1 MGQACAGSGPHFL
14 RDGAYPGHRRFNVVP
29 LVMGVNMSKAIAV
42 FLFGIAPILVW
53 IWFAIR
59 EIARWG

>member
-1 MGQACAGSGPHFL
+1 
-14 RDGAYPGHRRFNVVP
+14 
-29 LVMGVNMSKAIAV
+29 MSKAVAV

-59 EIARWG
+59 EIYRWG